1 VLRCKTKSPD
11 FYVCLLALSLGV
23 EGWVV
28 MGMREVMMGE
38 REMEMVGVCVCAAR
52 HILAEKQGKIQE
64 AYKKLQEG
72 WLDSG
77 DKVPPAE
84 FAKV

>member
-1 VLRCKTKSPD
+1 M
-11 FYVCLLALSLGV
+11 
-23 EGWVV
+23 VV
-28 MGMREVMMGE
+28 
-38 REMEMVGVCVCAAR
+38 AR
-52 HILAEKQGKIQE
+52 HILCEKQGKINE

-84 FAKV
+84 FAKVCVHWLSPRRFE

>member
-1 VLRCKTKSPD
+1 ME
-11 FYVCLLALSLGV
+11 LLKFELLGAV
-23 EGWVV
+23 
-28 MGMREVMMGE
+28 
-38 REMEMVGVCVCAAR
+38 AAR
-52 HILAEKQGKIQE
+52 HILCEKQGKINE

-84 FAKV
+84 FAKVICPLFSVWLDFCNQFLASLHI